1 VPETTVRL
9 IALSDSDV
17 LADRYRADR
26 EFLRAWDAER
36 PDAFFTPAGQRA
48 AIQAVLDEYGQGRRW
63 PGVIEHDGELAGK
76 VSLNNILR
84 GPLRSCFI
92 GYWVARPLSGR
103 GIATKAV
110 RQTLDIAFH
119 ELGLHRVDAFAN
131 ADNAGSCRVLEKNG
145 FETVGSL
152 AGTST
157 SPGAGRTMSSSRS
170 WPPGTT
176 ASASTRRRASTS

>member
-17 LADRYRADR
+17 LADRYLADR

-145 FETVGSL
+145 FETVGISRRHIHI
-152 AGTST
+152 
-157 SPGAGRTMSSSRS
+157 AGRWQDDVVFQKLAPWDDGVRLD
-170 WPPGTT
+170 PPP
-176 ASASTRRRASTS
+176 R